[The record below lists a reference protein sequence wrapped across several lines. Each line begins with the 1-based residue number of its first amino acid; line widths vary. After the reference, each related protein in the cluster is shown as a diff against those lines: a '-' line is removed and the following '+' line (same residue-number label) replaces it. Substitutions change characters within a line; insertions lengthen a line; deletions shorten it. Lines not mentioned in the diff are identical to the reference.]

1 MTPRPVLVEWIDSA
15 DIGAATWLSLD
26 GLDDDD
32 ASPCEVVT
40 VGWLVSESESAV
52 VLTLSISSEN
62 DARGAFVIPT
72 ACITRM
78 VSLRPV
84 KQPAPESTNSTLTA
98 DT

>member
-1 MTPRPVLVEWIDSA
+1 MAYIADRLTP
-15 DIGAATWLSLD
+15 D

-62 DARGAFVIPT
+62 DARGAFCIPR

-78 VSLRPV
+78 ASLV
-84 KQPAPESTNSTLTA
+84 QQGVESGVPGAALTA
-98 DT
+98 PALGPT